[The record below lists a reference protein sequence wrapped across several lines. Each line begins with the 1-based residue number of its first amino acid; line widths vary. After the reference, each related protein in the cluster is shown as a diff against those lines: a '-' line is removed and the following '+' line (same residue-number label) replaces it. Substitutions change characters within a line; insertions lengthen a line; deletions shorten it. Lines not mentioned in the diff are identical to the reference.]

1 MVMKLALAGL
11 IGVGCWVSGMPSTL
25 EEYLKLRK
33 QYGITHPTTA
43 FALETLQGKG
53 ILEVQAV
60 IKGVV
65 RGDTVSIL
73 LEAAGSRGISLPAP
87 PSEAWLLVPGTRA
100 RLLVEAERKGAG
112 SPLVGKVLSACPEQ
126 EIAKW
131 EERIRRAEEEK
142 KKQELAR
149 QASRQKAPPPPSSRG
164 STWTLSPQ
172 EALPYYGDFIA
183 SYNRR
188 LTREQAYRIA
198 HGIIGYSLQYGVDA
212 RLILAMVLV
221 ESGFNPSATSPKGA
235 QGLGQLMP
243 STAQGLG
250 VRNAYDIY
258 ENLYGTVRLIRGH
271 LDKYK
276 VKAPD
281 GQEYADLVLALAAY
295 NAGSGA
301 VSRHR
306 GVPPYRETQNYIQ
319 KVISLYLR
327 FCGKT

>member
-1 MVMKLALAGL
+1 MVTKLALFAL
-11 IGVGCWVSGMPSTL
+11 IGVGFLGSASPASL
-25 EEYLKLRK
+25 EEYLKVRK
-33 QYGITHPTTA
+33 RYGITQPTTA
-43 FALETLQGKG
+43 FALETLQGRG
-53 ILEVQAV
+53 ILEVRAV

-65 RGDTVSIL
+65 KGETASIL
-73 LEAAGSRGISLPAP
+73 LETAGGKGISLPAP
-87 PSEAWLLVPGTRA
+87 PSESWLLVPGTRA
-100 RLLVEAERKGAG
+100 RLLVEAERKGVG

-126 EIAKW
+126 EIAGW
-131 EERIRRAEEEK
+131 EERMRREEERK
-142 KKQELAR
+142 RQESAKVPGR
-149 QASRQKAPPPPSSRG
+149 QQVSSGNAPKG
-164 STWTLSPQ
+164 GAWTLSPQ
-172 EALPYYGDFIA
+172 EAIPYYANFIS

-188 LTREQAYRIA
+188 LSRDQALRIA

-221 ESGFNPSATSPKGA
+221 ESGFNPNATSPKGA

-243 STAQGLG
+243 GTAQGLG

-271 LDKYK
+271 LDRYK
-276 VKAPD
+276 IKTPD

-327 FCGKT
+327 FCGKV